1 MGGDERRERAHVFLR
16 AVQVVAGLDVADLRE
31 ARGYGWYFDEPA
43 NAIKKMAANETR
55 PQCSAC
61 FINSVSDSLESIL
74 DLAKTEGMLFKWGSG
89 TGTNLSNLR
98 EDDAILSGGGRASG
112 PLSFMKGFDAFAGVI
127 KSGGKTR
134 RAAKMVIVDA
144 DHPHT
149 SVVVIRMSQ
158 LGMLDAMR
166 GSGYELVVH
175 PCNRGN
181 PTFLADFRR
190 FIERQKLSGVVLTP
204 SVSEDDRVKA
214 ILDEVGCA
222 YIRIASVP
230 VDEPEHIIVSNDR
243 MGGRA
248 AARHLAELGHTTI
261 GFISGP
267 PTFRSSHERRGGFE
281 EELKDR
287 KLKLPDTHIMQGAY
301 TFDSGIS
308 CGAELL
314 KRTPRPTAIFAAND
328 EMAAGVLHA
337 IRRAG
342 LNCPEDVSVVGF
354 DDFQIASSV
363 WPPLTTVRTPTREI
377 GRMAAEKLIGLSDEG
392 DEEAHLREA
401 APTTSPALVVR
412 DSTGPA
418 PR

>member
-1 MGGDERRERAHVFLR
+1 MADEEHPPGRRGPGGDKKPTIN
-16 AVQVVAGLDVADLRE
+16 DVARLAGVSKKTVSRVINQSPFVKADTRE
-31 ARGYGWYFDEPA
+31 KINAIIAEIGFSPDPQARGLAFRRSFLIGLVYDNP
-43 NAIKKMAANETR
+43 N
-55 PQCSAC
+55 PQY
-61 FINSVSDSLESIL
+61 
-74 DLAKTEGMLFKWGSG
+74 
-89 TGTNLSNLR
+89 
-98 EDDAILSGGGRASG
+98 
-112 PLSFMKGFDAFAGVI
+112 
-127 KSGGKTR
+127 
-134 RAAKMVIVDA
+134 
-144 DHPHT
+144 
-149 SVVVIRMSQ
+149 VVNMQ

-190 FIERQKLSGVVLTP
+190 FIERQKLWGVVLTP

-214 ILDEVGCA
+214 ILDEIGCA

-230 VDEPEHIIVSNDR
+230 VDEPAHIIVSNDR
-243 MGGRA
+243 LGGRA
-248 AARHLAELGHTTI
+248 AARHLAELGHKVI

-281 EELKDR
+281 EELKER
-287 KLKLPDTHIMQGAY
+287 GLSLPDEYVMQGAY
-301 TFDSGIS
+301 TFETGIS

-342 LNCPEDVSVVGF
+342 LKCPEDVSVVGF

-377 GRMAAEKLIGLSDEG
+377 GRMAAEKLIGLGPAEDNP
-392 DEEAHLREA
+392 REA
-401 APTTSPALVVR
+401 APATSPALVVR

-418 PR
+418 PH

>member
-1 MGGDERRERAHVFLR
+1 MADEERPPGRRGPGGDKKPTIN
-16 AVQVVAGLDVADLRE
+16 DVARLAGVSKKTVSRVINQSPFVKADTRE
-31 ARGYGWYFDEPA
+31 KINTIIAEIGFSPDPQARGLAFRRSFLIGLVYDNP
-43 NAIKKMAANETR
+43 N
-55 PQCSAC
+55 PQY
-61 FINSVSDSLESIL
+61 
-74 DLAKTEGMLFKWGSG
+74 
-89 TGTNLSNLR
+89 
-98 EDDAILSGGGRASG
+98 
-112 PLSFMKGFDAFAGVI
+112 
-127 KSGGKTR
+127 
-134 RAAKMVIVDA
+134 
-144 DHPHT
+144 
-149 SVVVIRMSQ
+149 VVNMQ

-190 FIERQKLSGVVLTP
+190 FIERQKLWGVVLTP

-214 ILDEVGCA
+214 ILDEIGCA

-230 VDEPEHIIVSNDR
+230 VDEPAHIIVSNDR
-243 MGGRA
+243 LGGRA
-248 AARHLAELGHTTI
+248 AARHLSELGHKII

-281 EELKDR
+281 EELKER
-287 KLKLPDTHIMQGAY
+287 RLALPAEYVMQGAY
-301 TFDSGIS
+301 TFETGIS

-314 KRTPRPTAIFAAND
+314 KRNPRPTAIFGSND

-342 LNCPEDVSVVGF
+342 LKCPEDVSVVGF

-377 GRMAAEKLIGLSDEG
+377 GRMAAEKLIGLGAEDDHS
-392 DEEAHLREA
+392 REA
-401 APTTSPALVVR
+401 APATSPALVVR
-412 DSTGPA
+412 DSSGPA
-418 PR
+418 PH

>member
-1 MGGDERRERAHVFLR
+1 MADDDKKPVRRGLGGEKKPTIN
-16 AVQVVAGLDVADLRE
+16 DVARLAGVSKKTVSRVINQSPFVKADTRE
-31 ARGYGWYFDEPA
+31 KINAIINEIGFSPDPQARGLAFRRSFLIGLVYDNP
-43 NAIKKMAANETR
+43 N
-55 PQCSAC
+55 PQY
-61 FINSVSDSLESIL
+61 
-74 DLAKTEGMLFKWGSG
+74 
-89 TGTNLSNLR
+89 
-98 EDDAILSGGGRASG
+98 
-112 PLSFMKGFDAFAGVI
+112 
-127 KSGGKTR
+127 
-134 RAAKMVIVDA
+134 
-144 DHPHT
+144 
-149 SVVVIRMSQ
+149 VVNMQ

-204 SVSEDDRVKA
+204 SVSEDDRVKT
-214 ILDEVGCA
+214 ILEEIGCA

-243 MGGRA
+243 QGGRA
-248 AARHLAELGHTTI
+248 AARHLAELGHKTI

-267 PTFRSSHERRGGFE
+267 GTFRSSHERRGGFE
-281 EELKDR
+281 EELKER
-287 KLKLPDTHIMQGAY
+287 GLKLPDSHIVQGAY
-301 TFDSGIS
+301 TFDSGVS
-308 CGAELL
+308 CGADLL
-314 KRTPRPTAIFAAND
+314 KCDPQPTAIFAAND

-342 LNCPEDVSVVGF
+342 LRCPDDVSVVGF

-377 GRMAAEKLIGLSDEG
+377 GRMAAEKLIGMSDE
-392 DEEAHLREA
+392 DADDQPREA

>member
-1 MGGDERRERAHVFLR
+1 M
-16 AVQVVAGLDVADLRE
+16 
-31 ARGYGWYFDEPA
+31 
-43 NAIKKMAANETR
+43 
-55 PQCSAC
+55 
-61 FINSVSDSLESIL
+61 
-74 DLAKTEGMLFKWGSG
+74 
-89 TGTNLSNLR
+89 
-98 EDDAILSGGGRASG
+98 
-112 PLSFMKGFDAFAGVI
+112 
-127 KSGGKTR
+127 
-134 RAAKMVIVDA
+134 
-144 DHPHT
+144 
-149 SVVVIRMSQ
+149 Q

-214 ILDEVGCA
+214 ILDEIGCA

-230 VDEPEHIIVSNDR
+230 VDEPAHIIVSNDR
-243 MGGRA
+243 QGGRA
-248 AARHLAELGHTTI
+248 AARHLAELGHTRI
-261 GFISGP
+261 AFISGP
-267 PTFRSSHERRGGFE
+267 STFRSSHERRAGFE
-281 EELKDR
+281 EELKER
-287 KLKLPDTHIMQGAY
+287 KLKMPDDYIMQGAY
-301 TFDSGIS
+301 TFETGIS
-308 CGAELL
+308 CGSELL
-314 KRTPRPTAIFAAND
+314 KRSPRPTAIFAAND

-342 LNCPEDVSVVGF
+342 LTCPDDVSVVGF

-377 GRMAAEKLIGLSDEG
+377 GRMAAEKLIGLNDPEG
-392 DEEAHLREA
+392 EKEHPREA
-401 APTTSPALVVR
+401 APATSPALVVR

>member
-1 MGGDERRERAHVFLR
+1 MADDDNPPIRRGPGGEKKPTIN
-16 AVQVVAGLDVADLRE
+16 DVARLAGVSKKTVSRVINQSPFVKEETRE
-31 ARGYGWYFDEPA
+31 KINAIIVEIGFSPDPQARGLAFRRSFLIGLVYDNP
-43 NAIKKMAANETR
+43 N
-55 PQCSAC
+55 PQY
-61 FINSVSDSLESIL
+61 
-74 DLAKTEGMLFKWGSG
+74 
-89 TGTNLSNLR
+89 
-98 EDDAILSGGGRASG
+98 
-112 PLSFMKGFDAFAGVI
+112 
-127 KSGGKTR
+127 
-134 RAAKMVIVDA
+134 
-144 DHPHT
+144 
-149 SVVVIRMSQ
+149 VVNMQ

-181 PTFLADFRR
+181 ATFLADFRR

-230 VDEPEHIIVSNDR
+230 VDEPAHIIVSNDR
-243 MGGRA
+243 LGGRA
-248 AARHLAELGHTTI
+248 AARHLAELGHTQMA
-261 GFISGP
+261 FISGP
-267 PTFRSSHERRGGFE
+267 SSFRSSHERRRGFE
-281 EELKDR
+281 EELKER
-287 KLKLPDTHIMQGAY
+287 RLKLSDDYIMQGAY
-301 TFDSGIS
+301 TFETGLS
-308 CGAELL
+308 CGTELL
-314 KRTPRPTAIFAAND
+314 KRKPRPTAIFAAND

-342 LNCPEDVSVVGF
+342 LTCPEDVSVVGF

-377 GRMAAEKLIGLSDEG
+377 GRMAAEKLIGLSDDTG
-392 DEEAHLREA
+392 DGNGHPREA

-418 PR
+418 PRRA